1 MNDWF
6 EWNGVRC
13 TEYDIHV
20 TEQPSIIRPSER
32 VTFTNVPG
40 RNGSLTTLEAD
51 DVYDDFIL
59 PISCTVSDISRL
71 SDICGWLRGAG
82 TLKLAAR
89 KGGFY
94 YARLANQIELTKVLR
109 NHENRVFTLNF
120 RCKPFWYIEGISD
133 KNIQPSAG
141 SSSGYVTMN
150 NPGNVYSEPIITVS
164 GSGEITLMIDQTI
177 IELSDITDSITID
190 STLQEAYSGINS
202 MNHCMNGDFP
212 LLPPGSSRISWTGN
226 VTFLTVKPNWR
237 NLG

>member
-6 EWNGVRC
+6 EFNGVRC
-13 TEYDIHV
+13 TEHGIHV

-40 RNGSLTTLEAD
+40 RNGSLTTLEGE

-71 SDICGWLRGAG
+71 PDICAWLKGAG

-89 KGGFY
+89 SGGFY

-120 RCKPFWYIEGISD
+120 RCKPFLYVDQVEPITLT
-133 KNIQPSAG
+133 A
-141 SSSGYVTMN
+141 SGTFIT
-150 NPGNVYSEPIITVS
+150 NPGNVFSEPVITVT
-164 GSGEITLMIDQTI
+164 GSGEVTLIVGMTI
-177 IELSDITDSITID
+177 VELELSGSITID
-190 STLQEAYSGINS
+190 TPLMEAYSGVMSANAS
-202 MNHCMNGDFP
+202 MSGDFP
-212 LLPPGSSRISWTGN
+212 TLLPGQNTISWSGSISK
-226 VTFLTVKPNWR
+226 VVIQPNWR
-237 NLG
+237 NL

>member
-6 EWNGVRC
+6 EFNGVRC
-13 TEYDIHV
+13 TEYGIHV

-40 RNGSLTTLEAD
+40 RNGALTTLEGD

-71 SDICGWLRGAG
+71 PDICAWLKGAG

-89 KGGFY
+89 SGGFY

-120 RCKPFWYIEGISD
+120 RCKPFLYMDQVEPITLT
-133 KNIQPSAG
+133 A
-141 SSSGYVTMN
+141 SGTFIT
-150 NPGNVYSEPIITVS
+150 NPGNVFSEPVITVT
-164 GSGEITLMIDQTI
+164 GYGEVTLIVGMTI
-177 IELSDITDSITID
+177 VELELSGSITID
-190 STLQEAYSGINS
+190 TPLMEAYTGTTSANS
-202 MNHCMNGDFP
+202 AMSGDFP
-212 LLPPGSSRISWTGN
+212 TLLPGTNAVSWSGS
-226 VTFLTVKPNWR
+226 VTSVVIEPHWR

>member
-6 EWNGVRC
+6 EFNGVRC
-13 TEYDIHV
+13 TEYGIHV

-40 RNGSLTTLEAD
+40 RNGALTTLEGD

-59 PISCTVSDISRL
+59 PVSCTVSDISRL
-71 SDICGWLRGAG
+71 PEICGWLKGAG

-89 KGGFY
+89 SGGFY

-120 RCKPFWYIEGISD
+120 RCKPFMYVDDVEPITLTT
-133 KNIQPSAG
+133 
-141 SSSGYVTMN
+141 SGTFVT
-150 NPGNVYSEPIITVS
+150 NPGNVYSEPVITVT
-164 GSGEITLMIDQTI
+164 GSSEVTLIVGMTI
-177 IELSDITDSITID
+177 VELELTDSITID
-190 STLQEAYSGINS
+190 TPLMEAYTDTTSANS
-202 MNHCMNGDFP
+202 AMSGDFP
-212 LLPPGSSRISWTGN
+212 TLLPGANAISWSGS
-226 VTFLTVKPNWR
+226 VTSVVIEPNWR